1 MKTFRS
7 FGVHFVLFCFALT
20 SAGVPRGVCAE
31 ETQTGEEAIVS
42 MEFDGAA
49 LKDVLKVLS
58 KQSGLN
64 FATTEEVENKRITI
78 ILDHVPA
85 KDALDS
91 IVAANDL
98 SYERKGQNVYTI
110 FAKPIQDESET
121 QTRVIHLKYARV
133 SQSPLDV
140 GGESTIKE
148 LKSPEQIASAGQQAA
163 ASTGESDSGGAS
175 SDSGAAGGGEGSSKS
190 SDKRGIDK
198 LVETMLSENGRVAID
213 MSTNSLIVTDT
224 LERINEIERVV
235 KLLDRPARQVM
246 LEVHLMEVN
255 KDVLDDKGVE
265 WGGNNGALLT
275 FVGGERTVAFP
286 FEERVFENLNGK
298 ATVITDPSELTL
310 GTLSATNFSAILRFL
325 TTQTDTKILARPRVI
340 TMNNEA
346 ANIRLVTNTAT
357 ARVNVLSSG
366 GNITTLQTGGAERT
380 SVGVIL
386 KITPQINDDNTIGLF
401 VEPSV
406 TTVAASTF
414 FPADFLDPTTR
425 SIRTMARVMNNQT
438 LVIGGL
444 IDNNDS
450 RSDKKIP
457 FLGDIPG
464 IGHAFSYKSIIKSD
478 SELLIFITPHI
489 VQGFD
494 SMADQS
500 ATARTQDL
508 SARRLVNVFKEDQYD
523 KAIDSLRIAEKESDP
538 AFLQEKEIMV
548 SNARNIVTPA
558 AEKAMS
564 QAIGTNPK
572 KFQTEPVN
580 KSVQ

>member
-1 MKTFRS
+1 MKCIKFFS
-7 FGVHFVLFCFALT
+7 IYFVLSAFISSAILPPFAF
-20 SAGVPRGVCAE
+20 AE
-31 ETQTGEEAIVS
+31 EGSSSEEAIVS

-78 ILDHVPA
+78 FLDHVPA
-85 KDALDS
+85 KDALES

-98 SYERKGQNVYTI
+98 VYERKGENVYTI
-110 FAKPIQDESET
+110 FAKPIQDVSEM
-121 QTRVIHLKYARV
+121 QTRVIHLKYSRV
-133 SQSPLDV
+133 SLSPLDV

-148 LKSPEQIASAGQQAA
+148 LKTPEQVGSAGQAAA
-163 ASTGESDSGGAS
+163 ASTASTDSAGSDSS
-175 SDSGAAGGGEGSSKS
+175 SAEGEESKT
-190 SDKRGIDK
+190 KAERGIDK
-198 LVETMLSENGRVAID
+198 LVATMLSENGQIAVD
-213 MSTNSLIVTDT
+213 MPSNSLVITDT
-224 LERINEIERVV
+224 LERLNEIERVV

-246 LEVHLMEVN
+246 LEVQLMEV
-255 KDVLDDKGVE
+255 KKGILDDRGVE
-265 WGGNNGALLT
+265 WGGDNGALLSM
-275 FVGGERTVAFP
+275 VGGERTIAFP
-286 FEERVFENLNGK
+286 FEERVFDNIGGK
-298 ATVITDPSELTL
+298 ASVVTDPSELTL
-310 GTLSATNFSAILRFL
+310 GTLSATNFSAVLRFL

-346 ANIRLVTNTAT
+346 ANIRLVTSTAT
-357 ARVNVLSSG
+357 ARTSTLSSG

-386 KITPQINDDNTIGLF
+386 KITPQINDDNTVGLF

-425 SIRTMARVMNNQT
+425 SVRTMARVMNNQT

-450 RSDKKIP
+450 RSDKKVP

-464 IGHAFSYKSIIKSD
+464 IGNAFSYKSVIKSD

-489 VQGFD
+489 VMGFD
-494 SMADQS
+494 SMAEQS
-500 ATARTQDL
+500 ATAKTQDL
-508 SARRLVNVFKEDQYD
+508 AAKRLVNVFKDEEYER
-523 KAIDSLRIAEKESDP
+523 AMTSLKLAEKENDP
-538 AFLQEKEIMV
+538 AFIQEKDIMIT
-548 SNARNIVTPA
+548 NAKNIVTPA
-558 AEKAMS
+558 ADQAMA
-564 QAIGTNPK
+564 QAVASANPK
-572 KFQTEPVN
+572 KFQT